1 MNDSKITFCINLI
14 TSVMF
19 ISGFLIFFF
28 FTYVERIEKMVTIK
42 QTEDITNYF
51 SENIFKFLSETN
63 KEKLIEYLNNTSKQK
78 SYIELEKDEKIK
90 KKNKI
95 LIRNTIISMS
105 IGFIILS
112 TVVVRLVLL
121 IKKNKMM
128 VIQDVIKKNVV
139 ILIIIALTEFLYVK
153 LVIQNYISFDTN
165 FIIYKTTSILDD
177 FKNSFVTETP
187 LEQS

>member
-19 ISGFLIFFF
+19 ISGFLILFF
-28 FTYVERIEKMVTIK
+28 FTYVERIEKMVIIK

-51 SENIFKFLSETN
+51 SENIFKFLSERN
-63 KEKLIEYLNNTSKQK
+63 KVLLIKYLNNTSKQK
-78 SYIELEKDEKIK
+78 SYIELDEKIK
-90 KKNKI
+90 KRNKI

-105 IGFIILS
+105 IVFIILS

-121 IKKNKMM
+121 IKKNKMKA
-128 VIQDVIKKNVV
+128 IQDVIKKNIV

-177 FKNSFVTETP
+177 FKNSFSTVPP
-187 LEQS
+187 LE